1 VRILVAPYDVMKYV
15 HCVLRAVPGL
25 VSTEGLA
32 VCHALHLAPASLATS
47 VVPKAFHAGI
57 NALAYVA
64 KYVLKSIVRVVP
76 IKATRR
82 WISLK

>member
-1 VRILVAPYDVMKYV
+1 VRILVAPYNVIKHM
-15 HCVLRAVPGL
+15 HCVLRAVPGP
-25 VSTEGLA
+25 VSKEGLA
-32 VCHALHLAPASLATS
+32 VCHAPHLAPASLITS

-64 KYVLKSIVRVVP
+64 KYVLKSIVRVVL
-76 IKATRR
+76 IKATRG